1 MSQNIITKLELEL
14 QLNSSRVFMLLDQ
27 QVEVVGFLYN
37 DFYVVSAA
45 MHGSR
50 SGLDCVI
57 GFEFH
62 AGQHFI

>member
-1 MSQNIITKLELEL
+1 
-14 QLNSSRVFMLLDQ
+14 MLLDQ
-27 QVEVVGFLYN
+27 QVEVVGLLYN